1 MNDTMNPK
9 TWMVLLILVVS
20 FAISQLIWGGVIR
33 PAADTVMASGGT
45 VAMTNLFVILKDTE
59 QQICFALMLFCIALM
74 FYKLFNLSKQE
85 PLYNNDFLES
95 FPKNEPLDVDKAI
108 AYLEASDF
116 RDNPVMATWLNCLRR
131 FKTTEDVQNAAQ
143 AIGES
148 ADSIATSLESGNGMV
163 RYIIWAIPSIGFIGT
178 VRGIGTALAQA
189 DEALAGD
196 ISGMVASLG
205 VAFNSTLVALFI
217 SILLMFLM
225 HLLNQAQD
233 AMVLKTQHS
242 CEKNLL
248 THLHQ

>member
-1 MNDTMNPK
+1 
-9 TWMVLLILVVS
+9 
-20 FAISQLIWGGVIR
+20 
-33 PAADTVMASGGT
+33 
-45 VAMTNLFVILKDTE
+45 
-59 QQICFALMLFCIALM
+59 M